1 MAITPDNILY
11 LPEGIDL
18 RICPKNGF
26 TSIKG
31 FHQQVL
37 RVVSPQNT
45 MAQEQYQFK
54 HVRGGPSSWRQ
65 LQVLKYGNQFDIPF
79 RFDSVRFAIKR
90 DPIERFKSAVEMLQ
104 LQAHSNYA
112 TPEDVPL
119 INKDY
124 DRYSSVKLLLDDL
137 CGGKVLNQHFW
148 TQTLYMGIPKDYD
161 YVYDLENIEEFYK
174 HVLSFYGIDYD
185 RKVWYTHR
193 NISNNSDPIHSEIL
207 FDEINLSKQRRQNIS
222 YMEHYE
228 VYDKEDLITSHMTA
242 SDYAR
247 VKKLYKIDY
256 DNGWY

>member
-90 DPIERFKSAVEMLQ
+90 DPIERFKIFMTCTVA
-104 LQAHSNYA
+104 
-112 TPEDVPL
+112 L
-119 INKDY
+119 IHNGQFFEKP
-124 DRYSSVKLLLDDL
+124 VNP
-137 CGGKVLNQHFW
+137 VLGE
-148 TQTLYMGIPKDYD
+148 TY
-161 YVYDLENIEEFYK
+161 
-174 HVLSFYGIDYD
+174 
-185 RKVWYTHR
+185 
-193 NISNNSDPIHSEIL
+193 
-207 FDEINLSKQRRQNIS
+207 
-222 YMEHYE
+222 
-228 VYDKEDLITSHMTA
+228 
-242 SDYAR
+242 
-247 VKKLYKIDY
+247 
-256 DNGWY
+256 